1 MFLFLIILNDDYMF
15 STLFIIENFTTPS
28 YMYTE
33 TPQLRTTESPE
44 RMNSTES
51 MFSSMFDKIKFA

>member
-15 STLFIIENFTTPS
+15 STLFIIENFTTPL
-28 YMYTE
+28 YVYTE

-44 RMNSTES
+44 RMSSTES
-51 MFSSMFDKIKFA
+51 MLSSMFDKI